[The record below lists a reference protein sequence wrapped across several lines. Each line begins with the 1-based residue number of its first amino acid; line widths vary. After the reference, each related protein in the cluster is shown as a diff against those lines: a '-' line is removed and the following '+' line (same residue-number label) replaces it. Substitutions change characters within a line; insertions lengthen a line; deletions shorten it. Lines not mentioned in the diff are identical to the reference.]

1 MESAADAARDLK
13 DYGLCKS
20 LLKQASQLYLRGGIG
35 DAASTALEKSGKELE
50 KQGQYEEAAD
60 VFLAV
65 ADIYETDDKIR
76 RMRVPLE
83 RAVGGFIKAK
93 KLESAMETLKK
104 QAVLFNQVQEQNNI
118 DKNWLS
124 RIIVQLAM
132 GDFVAAE
139 KLYDEAMGSP
149 TGTSEEQYLADQM
162 LDAYDEADQEALNAV
177 TSNQTFAFLQ
187 NDVAVLARKLT
198 AEGGTG
204 RAAKKLEA
212 MKVEDLPPVVNL
224 PPPVVEG
231 ELAPIAPVMPVIAP
245 APTPAADTPAEPAA
259 DTPAEPA
266 APTDGAVAQEPAAAT
281 AAEDAG
287 EDDEDDEDDLL

>member
-1 MESAADAARDLK
+1 MCTRSHASPQAHPPTHPPTSALINRWRPCLPVPPQ
-13 DYGLCKS
+13 LCKS

-118 DKNWLS
+118 DKVN
-124 RIIVQLAM
+124 V
-132 GDFVAAE
+132 
-139 KLYDEAMGSP
+139 SP
-149 TGTSEEQYLADQM
+149 
-162 LDAYDEADQEALNAV
+162 
-177 TSNQTFAFLQ
+177 
-187 NDVAVLARKLT
+187 
-198 AEGGTG
+198 
-204 RAAKKLEA
+204 
-212 MKVEDLPPVVNL
+212 
-224 PPPVVEG
+224 
-231 ELAPIAPVMPVIAP
+231 
-245 APTPAADTPAEPAA
+245 
-259 DTPAEPA
+259 
-266 APTDGAVAQEPAAAT
+266 
-281 AAEDAG
+281 
-287 EDDEDDEDDLL
+287 